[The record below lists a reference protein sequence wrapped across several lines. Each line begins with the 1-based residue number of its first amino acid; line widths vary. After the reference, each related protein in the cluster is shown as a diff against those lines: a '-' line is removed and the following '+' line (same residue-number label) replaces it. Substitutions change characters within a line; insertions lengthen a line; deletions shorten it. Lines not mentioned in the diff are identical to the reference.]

1 MASTRGGLISVW
13 PCASEESESLS
24 GKPIFWQPYRCTTP
38 GCWPR
43 GIAGVMV
50 VISHL
55 GIHELLRFGQHHH
68 LTTTP
73 RDREDSPIP
82 HATPL
87 SLLQAVALL
96 CAPFQIEMFVCGI
109 VSPRVSIV
117 ARHRGENTTD
127 EVRPVAR
134 VRPHA
139 MALCGTS
146 RTQLAR
152 CMLVGHGSLERI
164 CEEPSYLRTG
174 PCFLVIAAPKLL
186 GPQ

>member
-1 MASTRGGLISVW
+1 MNFLGSAS
-13 PCASEESESLS
+13 
-24 GKPIFWQPYRCTTP
+24 
-38 GCWPR
+38 
-43 GIAGVMV
+43 
-50 VISHL
+50 
-55 GIHELLRFGQHHH
+55 
-68 LTTTP
+68 TP

-96 CAPFQIEMFVCGI
+96 CAPFQFYV
-109 VSPRVSIV
+109 RW
-117 ARHRGENTTD
+117 RHREPSSFDRRGTPGREHD
-127 EVRPVAR
+127 RRGKASSPGA
-134 VRPHA
+134 PA
-139 MALCGTS
+139 LALALCGTS

-186 GPQ
+186 WVLKAAAAGGGASSACASRRSVPPAQR

>member
-1 MASTRGGLISVW
+1 MPIGIGVLYTSRNA
-13 PCASEESESLS
+13 SLS
-24 GKPIFWQPYRCTTP
+24 LVGR
-38 GCWPR
+38 R
-43 GIAGVMV
+43 
-50 VISHL
+50 
-55 GIHELLRFGQHHH
+55 
-68 LTTTP
+68 
-73 RDREDSPIP
+73 
-82 HATPL
+82 
-87 SLLQAVALL
+87 VALL
-96 CAPFQIEMFVCGI
+96 YAPFQIEMFVCGI

-164 CEEPSYLRTG
+164 CDEPSYLRTG
-174 PCFLVIAAPKLL
+174 PCLLAIAAPKLL
-186 GPQ
+186 WVLKPSQPALVQA